1 MLITDILMSRRC
13 SAFCFFSQLPLLKT
27 SAKCRRL
34 PETHSSSLHVFVY
47 SRAECRKQIY
57 DRTRM
62 NRNNSCKKPIKT
74 VVGGDGHGSQEKQC
88 IERTSDPPRRGLTP
102 LLRSK
107 KQGGKKK
114 EKKRKKA
121 QTKRDSQ
128 KTNWSSA
135 MKVLSRNCCK
145 F

>member
-1 MLITDILMSRRC
+1 M
-13 SAFCFFSQLPLLKT
+13 
-27 SAKCRRL
+27 
-34 PETHSSSLHVFVY
+34 
-47 SRAECRKQIY
+47 
-57 DRTRM
+57 
-62 NRNNSCKKPIKT
+62 KT

-107 KQGGKKK
+107 KQKK
-114 EKKRKKA
+114 EKERKRKKA

-128 KTNWSSA
+128 KKNWSAA